1 MLTWRAHGSGGGR
14 ARSSDGALVH
24 AGDELVSVQGLG
36 NSAAGPHA
44 DVTPREFQ
52 DLVKRSTRFMISVPA
67 AEVLIGVQEIIAAD
81 HSPLPYPYRNIKQRT
96 VMHWDD
102 YRLDVKWGGIL
113 VYSVQVFLVRSN
125 QGHSQYMV
133 EFRRCQMDIFQFKR
147 SYENLRQQLTRY
159 MSSHHALLE
168 DPTFLMPH
176 ASDMDG
182 ARSERSPYGL

>member
-1 MLTWRAHGSGGGR
+1 MLPSG
-14 ARSSDGALVH
+14 
-24 AGDELVSVQGLG
+24 AGDGFENVTSGAG
-36 NSAAGPHA
+36 PGPHA

-52 DLVKRSTRFMISVPA
+52 DLVKRSTRFMTSYPA

-81 HSPLPYPYRNIKQRT
+81 QSPLPYPYRNIKQRT

-102 YRLDVKWGGIL
+102 YRLDVKWGGVL

-147 SYENLRQQLTRY
+147 AYENLRQQLTRY
-159 MSSHHALLE
+159 MNAHHGSAMLLE
-168 DPTFLMPH
+168 DPTFLVPH
-176 ASDMDG
+176 ESDMRS
-182 ARSERSPYGL
+182 ARSTSAPWL